1 MKKIVFDVMGND
13 NGVQGAVISTMN
25 FINKYND
32 YSIVLVG
39 DESIIAQHLIPH
51 ERITIIHNP
60 HSVDKTSN
68 LRSAH
73 TQDNSMNE
81 SLKLLKEGSVDACLS
96 SGDSARLMISSIF
109 ILKRL
114 EGISRPAFMPIF
126 PTIIKGQKFIM
137 LDVGANLDINVEHLI
152 QWAKLGAAFTSSV
165 LKIKNPRVSVLN
177 VGTED
182 NKGFE
187 EHQTVNKELKI
198 MKEEGKINYIGFIE
212 PRDLLEGR
220 TDVVVTDGYAGNI
233 ALKAM
238 EGTIINFQKIIKEN
252 LTSNIFRKI
261 NALLLKGAFNNI
273 KEHLDYRNVGAAWII
288 GVDGIVIKSHGSSD
302 EKAYQG
308 ALMQLKQALD
318 ANALVELKK
327 GL

>member
-13 NGVQGAVISTMN
+13 DGIEAAVISTMN

-32 YSIVLVG
+32 YSIILVG
-39 DESIIAQHLIPH
+39 DEKIIENFLIPN
-51 ERITIIHNP
+51 ERITIVNNP
-60 HSVDKTSN
+60 GVVDKSSN
-68 LRSAH
+68 LRNTH
-73 TQDNSMNE
+73 TQDNSMND
-81 SLKLLKEGSVDACLS
+81 SLKILQEGKADACLS

-114 EGISRPAFMPIF
+114 TGISRPAFMPIF
-126 PTIIKGQKFIM
+126 PTIIKGQKFVM
-137 LDVGANLDINVEHLI
+137 LDVGANLDINPEHLI
-152 QWAKLGAAFTSSV
+152 QWAKLGVAFAIAV
-165 LKIKNPRVSVLN
+165 LKINNPRVSVLN

-187 EHQTVNKELKI
+187 EHQKVNRELKI
-198 MKEEGKINYIGFIE
+198 MREEGKINYIGFIE
-212 PRDLLEGR
+212 PRDLLEGI

-238 EGTIINFQKIIKEN
+238 EGAILNFQKIIKEN
-252 LTSNIFRKI
+252 LTSNFFRKI
-261 NALLLKGAFNNI
+261 NAVFLKGAFKNI

-288 GVDGIVIKSHGSSD
+288 GVDGIVIKCHGSSD
-302 EKAYQG
+302 AKAYQG

-318 ANALVELKK
+318 SNALIELKK